1 MEDSHVPIL
10 KVSELELSMGIGI
23 PGATF
28 SAMFSARVYLEYQV
42 SPHVHNERTLPSFLN
57 SR

>member
-10 KVSELELSMGIGI
+10 KVSELELNGI

-42 SPHVHNERTLPSFLN
+42 SPHVHNERTLPSLLN